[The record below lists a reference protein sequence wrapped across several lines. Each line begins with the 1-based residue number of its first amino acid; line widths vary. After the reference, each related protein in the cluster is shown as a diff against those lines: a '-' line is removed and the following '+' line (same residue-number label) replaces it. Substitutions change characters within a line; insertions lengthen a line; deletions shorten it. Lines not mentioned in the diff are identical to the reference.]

1 MRLSDIKGKEPRQK
15 RLGPVKASPASESG
29 IRDEKTE
36 NKMRQKELGQ
46 WNENRLGN
54 PVYSSAYRT

>member
-1 MRLSDIKGKEPRQK
+1 MRLPDIKGKEARQQ

-36 NKMRQKELGQ
+36 DKMRQKQLGQ

-54 PVYSSAYRT
+54 QVYSSA

>member
-1 MRLSDIKGKEPRQK
+1 MRLPDIKGKAARQK
-15 RLGPVKASPASESG
+15 RLRPVKASPASESG

-46 WNENRLGN
+46 WNENRLGKQ
-54 PVYSSAYRT
+54 VYSRA